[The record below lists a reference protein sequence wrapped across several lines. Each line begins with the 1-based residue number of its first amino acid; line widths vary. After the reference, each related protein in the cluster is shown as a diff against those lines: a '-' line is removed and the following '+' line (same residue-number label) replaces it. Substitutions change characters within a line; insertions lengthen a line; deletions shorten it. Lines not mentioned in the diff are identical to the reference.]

1 MEVRDQRVH
10 HLIPIARA
18 DEDLR
23 VALLGNHPTVHRSG
37 LQRAHAGGAHGDHP
51 AAALPCGVDAPCRVL
66 ADLEILGVHLVLLHV
81 LHLHRAEG
89 AQAHVQ
95 QHRHDVHALCPDAL
109 HQLRREVQT
118 RRGCGGAALLP
129 GVHRLVAL
137 TILQFFVDVGRQRHL
152 AQLVQRSL
160 HRALAGEV
168 HDAPAVLLHLRDGRH
183 KTSAAEEHLR
193 ARAQLLARAHDGLPL
208 LRRKLLQKQD
218 LAGPAAGT
226 LADQSR
232 GDHAGLVDHQRVAGV
247 QIVDDVVKMPVLD
260 AVVPPVQHH
269 QPAVIP
275 RLHRRLRNALLRQII
290 HKIRQLHTVHPLRF
304 VQGYA

>member
-10 HLIPIARA
+10 HLILIART

-23 VALLGNHPTVHRSG
+23 VALLRDHAAIHRSG

-51 AAALPCGVDAPCRVL
+51 AAALPCGVDAPGRVL
-66 ADLEILGVHLVLLHV
+66 ADLIVLGVHLVLLHV

-89 AQAHVQ
+89 AQTHVQ

-109 HQLRREVQT
+109 HQLRREVQA
-118 RRGCGGAALLP
+118 RRGCGGAALLLR
-129 GVHRLVAL
+129 VHRLVAL
-137 TILQFFVDVGRQRHL
+137 PIRKLLVNVGRQRHL
-152 AQLVQRSL
+152 AQLVQRGL

-183 KTSAAEEHLR
+183 QPSAAEEHLR
-193 ARAQLLARAHDGLPL
+193 TRAQLLARAHDGLPPL
-208 LRRKLLQKQD
+208 GRKLLEQQD
-218 LAGPAAGT
+218 LTCPAAGT
-226 LADQSR
+226 LADQPR
-232 GDHAGLVDHQRVAGV
+232 GNHPRFIDHQRVARV

-260 AVVPPVQHH
+260 AVVTPVQHH
-269 QPAVIP
+269 QTAVIP
-275 RLHRRLRNALLRQII
+275 RLHRGLRNALLRQII

-304 VQGYA
+304 VRGYA